1 MAEGREGA
9 CADVHIHIHTCTYTY
24 TCVLI
29 FSLTLTLTLT
39 PSPTLSHP
47 PPPPPHLHQELCNGP
62 TCLAEESYYGG
73 SPFNMSD
80 PSTHW
85 CEPHQLFTW
94 WKNNVERRS
103 KFKVLQDDA
112 AYTDF
117 DPRKIARCVLTCTC
131 VN

>member
-1 MAEGREGA
+1 
-9 CADVHIHIHTCTYTY
+9 
-24 TCVLI
+24 
-29 FSLTLTLTLT
+29 
-39 PSPTLSHP
+39 
-47 PPPPPHLHQELCNGP
+47 
-62 TCLAEESYYGG
+62 
-73 SPFNMSD
+73 MSD

-117 DPRKIARCVLTCTC
+117 DPRKIAR
-131 VN
+131 